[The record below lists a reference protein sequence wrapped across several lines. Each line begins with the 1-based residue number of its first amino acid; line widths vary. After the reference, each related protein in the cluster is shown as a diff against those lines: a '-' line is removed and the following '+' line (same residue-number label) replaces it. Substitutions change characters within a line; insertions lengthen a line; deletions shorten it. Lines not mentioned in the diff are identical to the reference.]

1 MFYFG
6 VALGFIFGGVAGYL
20 VALNRNQAYAKAQI
34 AALEK
39 GAGDEIKAV
48 LARVKEFLRIK

>member
-1 MFYFG
+1 MFYVGLIVG
-6 VALGFIFGGVAGYL
+6 VIFGGVVGYL

-39 GAGDEIKAV
+39 GASDELKVA
-48 LARVKEFLRIK
+48 LARVKEFLHI